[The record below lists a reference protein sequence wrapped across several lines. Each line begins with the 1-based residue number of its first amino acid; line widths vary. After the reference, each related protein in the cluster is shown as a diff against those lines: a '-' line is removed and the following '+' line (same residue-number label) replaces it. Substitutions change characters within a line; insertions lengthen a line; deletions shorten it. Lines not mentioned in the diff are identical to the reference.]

1 MRRTVGLLAI
11 ALVVVA
17 SAAWASDDV
26 KVQVR
31 VPLEV
36 EIPAW
41 PQTLTPISQGLSLYT
56 EWLQGVP
63 SRIPI
68 KSLGGQPI
76 TPAVTGGP
84 TGIERSWQG
93 PRQRVVG
100 KWAIAGGA
108 EVLQQA
114 WGVDLDRRQLWVL
127 APLAGGRYVAPLGAN
142 YAAVALRLM
151 PPLPRPMANM
161 QPLQPPVPTIAR
173 SKPAPN
179 WQPQGKRPAVTTTVA
194 GRTLTLPGVPVTQ
207 TKQGG
212 GGFVRQLDG
221 SCVSGNTTEQWNK
234 PLPPVLAALLVA
246 PYPVRAAHVTRVE
259 TGLRVVDSA
268 GKVIMYW

>member
-11 ALVVVA
+11 ALA
-17 SAAWASDDV
+17 AAGGAWASDDV

-31 VPLEV
+31 VPVAV

-41 PQTLTPISQGLSLYT
+41 PQTPVPICQGPSLYT

-63 SRIPI
+63 SQIPF

-76 TPAVTGGP
+76 TPAATAGP
-84 TGIERSWQG
+84 TGVERSWQG

-100 KWAIAGGA
+100 KWAIAGGP
-108 EVLQQA
+108 EMLQLA
-114 WGVDLDRRQLWVL
+114 WGVDLDRGQLWVL
-127 APLAGGRYVAPLGAN
+127 APAAGGRYVAPLGAN
-142 YAAVALRLM
+142 YAAVVLRLM
-151 PPLPRPMANM
+151 PPLPRSMANM
-161 QPLQPPVPTIAR
+161 PLRPPAPTIAR

-179 WQPQGKRPAVTTTVA
+179 WQPRGKRPAVTATVA
-194 GRTLTLPGVPVTQ
+194 GRSLTLPGVPVTQ

-212 GGFVRQLDG
+212 GSFVRQYDG
-221 SCVSGNTTEQWNK
+221 SYVSGNATEQWNR

-246 PYPVRAAHVTRVE
+246 PYPVRAAHVTRVA
-259 TGLRVVDSA
+259 TGLQLVDSA